1 MNRTPFR
8 QGGMTLISFLF
19 IFIVAGFVVLL
30 TLKIIPVYLEHVK
43 VKSCLQGLKT
53 EPGLAEK
60 PPQDI
65 KKLLTMRW
73 DMNSVEGI
81 TAEDNVIIEKKN
93 GLMTIQVAYE
103 VEKPILGNMSALMKF
118 DDSIT
123 IGNPN

>member
-1 MNRTPFR
+1 MNMTPFR
-8 QGGMTLISFLF
+8 QNGMTLIGFLM
-19 IFIVAGFVVLL
+19 IFIVAGFFVLL
-30 TLKIIPVYLEHVK
+30 TLRIIPVYLDHVK
-43 VKSCLQGLKT
+43 IKSSLQGLKS
-53 EPGLAEK
+53 EYGLAEK

-73 DMNSVEGI
+73 DMNSIEGI

-93 GLMTIQVAYE
+93 GLMKIQVAYE
-103 VEKPILGNMSALMKF
+103 VEKPILGNMSALMRF